1 METNDISFGQA
12 IDNFIA
18 TYIPES
24 RKQLAMLELQLI
36 VIKAQRAS
44 MVEVAKIYQPS

>member
-1 METNDISFGQA
+1 MENEKTFGTLME
-12 IDNFIA
+12 NFIS
-18 TYIPES
+18 TYIPEN
-24 RKQLAMLELQLI
+24 RKQIAMLELQFI